1 MFNLSFVAKKQDV
14 RQIVLKKWEKCL
26 KEEKEM
32 TLVPPYPDKPED
44 VLRKL
49 GDYIKDAIRL
59 SWKMVTQAP
68 PLGLEYSQLKF
79 NPKYHTLTRLQN
91 NNGSSKQGQYE
102 SIVYLWP
109 GLKENEGRV
118 VFPGEVLCIQ
128 STTFNL

>member
-1 MFNLSFVAKKQDV
+1 M
-14 RQIVLKKWEKCL
+14 KKWDECL

-32 TLVPPYPDKPED
+32 KLVPPFPDKPED
-44 VLRKL
+44 VLTKL
-49 GDYIKDAIRL
+49 DDYIKDCIRL

-68 PLGLEYSQLKF
+68 PLGLENSQLKF

-91 NNGSSKQGQYE
+91 NNESSIQGQYE

-118 VFPGEVLCIQ
+118 IFPGEVLCIQ
-128 STTFNL
+128 STTFNI